1 MRKTEENKNRNRII
15 LGVVLVLQLLILVA
29 GFVGIF
35 RTERFYQAF
44 VGTEFP
50 TGESTIAL
58 AKGSYEVTVAYEM
71 NVDAVRITPMF
82 EAGYGADYAE
92 SILLQKEYEFK
103 TFEMLLPASAETVY
117 FQLPKLE
124 NPEDFTITSAEIRET
139 NQADRVVFFVLLIFF
154 VLVDVFFY
162 LRDKKQI
169 FAGLTKEQKGT
180 GVCVGLIILFSC
192 VPLYVNYLTGGHD
205 LTFHLMRIEGLA
217 EGLRQGQFPVKMQ
230 PLWLND
236 YGYPV
241 SVMYGDLFLYL
252 PALLRIIGFSL
263 QSCYK
268 IYLVFI
274 QIVTAVTSYVCLKEV
289 ADNRKLGVVGCFLYM
304 FATNRI
310 TNMFYRSAV
319 GEFTA
324 LAFLPLVF
332 LGLWYLL
339 GKEET
344 EEGDR
349 KKAFYLLAA
358 GYTCM
363 LQSHLLSF
371 NIAIIFSLLYCLIS
385 GKRFLKNFVFLVKTA
400 LVTIGLNLCFLVPM
414 ADYML
419 SHDMKVK
426 FAANIENMQEHG
438 LFLSQMFQMF
448 CFPVSGSGNVM
459 SGVGGDMAVG
469 IGMSFML
476 ILALFCW
483 EILTFFIRRKKEEAA
498 VQLKLAQPVK
508 ILVLF
513 CLSLLMSCYFFPWN
527 ALGKLPGLGGFLTPY
542 QFAWRFI
549 GIATFLGVVL
559 AMYALKFLEKL
570 TDHTIKVG
578 AIAVLCTLTLI
589 GSQYLV
595 DNKLSTGEMVKVTSA
610 ASIDT
615 RGAVA
620 GGEYLFVESSVLLIG
635 NPNPVPENDTD
646 LVIENFEK
654 KDSAVT
660 LVCENL
666 LSEERNI
673 QVPFLDYKGYRAIN
687 KETGEQLSLVSD
699 EQHVLSVVLP
709 GNFRGEVEVAFHQ
722 PWYWRAAELLSL
734 VVLLVLFHK
743 ARWKAQIFAFHS
755 R

>member
-1 MRKTEENKNRNRII
+1 MRKKGENKNKKRII
-15 LGVVLVLQLLILVA
+15 LGAVLAAEIILLAIS
-29 GFVGIF
+29 FVGIF
-35 RTERFYQAF
+35 GTERFYQGFTGAD
-44 VGTEFP
+44 FP

-58 AKGSYEVTVAYEM
+58 AKGSYEVTVDYEM
-71 NVDAVRITPMF
+71 NVDAVRITPVF
-82 EAGYGADYAE
+82 EVDYGADCAE
-92 SILLQKEYEFK
+92 SILLQKEYGTK
-103 TFEMLLPASAETVY
+103 TFELLIPAGAEGFY
-117 FQLPKLE
+117 FQMPELE
-124 NPEDFTITSAEIRET
+124 NPGDFVISSGEIRET
-139 NQADRVVFFVLLIFF
+139 KQADRVGFFVVLCFF
-154 VLVDVFFY
+154 VLVDGFFY
-162 LRDKKQI
+162 LRDRKQV
-169 FAGLTKEQKGT
+169 FAGMTKEQKGA
-180 GVCVGLIILFSC
+180 GVCVGLIVVFSC
-192 VPLYVNYLTGGHD
+192 VPLYVNYLTSGHD

-241 SVMYGDLFLYL
+241 SVMYGDLFLYVS
-252 PALLRIIGFSL
+252 ALLRIVGFSL

-268 IYLVFI
+268 IYLVFV

-339 GKEET
+339 GKEES

-385 GKRFLKNFVFLVKTA
+385 WKRFWKNFLFLVKTA

-448 CFPVSGSGNVM
+448 CFPVSGSGDVM

-483 EILTFFIRRKKEEAA
+483 EVLTFFIRRKKEGVVE
-498 VQLKLAQPVK
+498 LKLGQPVK

-513 CLSLLMSCYFFPWN
+513 CLSLLMSCYFFPWHM
-527 ALGKLPGLGGFLTPY
+527 LGKIPGIGGFLTPY

-570 TDHTIKVG
+570 TDRTIKVG

-589 GSQYLV
+589 GSQYLM
-595 DNKLSTGEMVKVTSA
+595 DNKLSAGDMVKVTSA

-635 NPNPVPENDTD
+635 NPNPVPENETE
-646 LVIENFEK
+646 LVIESFEK
-654 KDSAVT
+654 TDSVVT
-660 LVCENL
+660 MVCENL
-666 LSEERNI
+666 SPEERKI
-673 QVPFLDYKGYRAIN
+673 QVPFLDYKGYRATD
-687 KETGEQLSLVSD
+687 KETGEQLSMVSD

-722 PWYWRAAELLSL
+722 PWYWRAAEILSL
-734 VVLLVLFHK
+734 AVLLALVFRGYGVRRNVH
-743 ARWKAQIFAFHS
+743 RQI
-755 R
+755 

>member
-1 MRKTEENKNRNRII
+1 MRKKEDSKNKKRLI
-15 LGVVLVLQLLILVA
+15 LGAALALELILLIVSFA
-29 GFVGIF
+29 GIF
-35 RTERFYQAF
+35 RTDRFYQAF
-44 VGTEFP
+44 TGAEFP
-50 TGESTIAL
+50 VGENTIAL
-58 AKGSYEVTVAYEM
+58 AKGSYEVTLDYEM

-82 EAGYGADYAE
+82 EADYGEDCVE
-92 SILLQKEYEFK
+92 SILLQKEYESK
-103 TFEMLLPASAETVY
+103 TFELLLPARAETFY
-117 FQLPKLE
+117 FQMPELE
-124 NPEDFTITSAEIRET
+124 NPEDFTIISAQIKET
-139 NQADRVVFFVLLIFF
+139 NQADRVAFFVLLFF
-154 VLVDVFFY
+154 FLLVDGFFY

-169 FAGLTKEQKGT
+169 FAKMTREQKGA
-180 GVCVGLIILFSC
+180 GICVGLIVLFSC
-192 VPLYVNYLTGGHD
+192 VPLYVNYLTSGHD

-268 IYLVFI
+268 IYLAVI

-289 ADNRKLGVVGCFLYM
+289 ADDRKLGVVGCFLYL

-310 TNMFYRSAV
+310 TNLFYRSAV

-324 LAFLPLVF
+324 LAFLPMVF

-339 GKEET
+339 GKEEP

-358 GYTCM
+358 GYTFI
-363 LQSHLLSF
+363 LQSHLLTF
-371 NIAIIFSLLYCLIS
+371 HIVIIFSLMYCLIS
-385 GKRFLKNFVFLVKTA
+385 WKRFRKNFLFLVKTGV
-400 LVTIGLNLCFLVPM
+400 VTIGLNLCFLVPM

-448 CFPVSGSGNVM
+448 CFPVSGSGDVM

-469 IGMSFML
+469 IGMTFML

-483 EILTFFIRRKKEEAA
+483 ELLTFFVRRKKEGAA
-498 VQLKLAQPVK
+498 VQLKLAEPVK

-527 ALGKLPGLGGFLTPY
+527 ALGKLPGVGGFLTPY

-570 TDHTIKVG
+570 TDRTIKVG

-589 GSQYLV
+589 GSQYLM
-595 DNKLSTGEMVKVTSA
+595 DNKLSSGDMVKVTSA

-635 NPNPVPENDTD
+635 NPNPVPENETD
-646 LVIENFEK
+646 LVIESFEK
-654 KDSAVT
+654 KNSTVT
-660 LVCENL
+660 MVCENKA
-666 LSEERNI
+666 SEERKI
-673 QVPFLDYKGYRAIN
+673 QVPFLDYKGYRAVN
-687 KETGEQLSLVSD
+687 KETGEQLSMVSD

-709 GNFRGEVEVAFHQ
+709 ANFHGEVEAAFHQ

-734 VVLLVLFHK
+734 AVLLVLAFPFLRFKLFHK
-743 ARWKAQIFAFHS
+743 KEKK
-755 R
+755 

>member
-1 MRKTEENKNRNRII
+1 MGKTEEKKNRNRII
-15 LGVVLVLQLLILVA
+15 LGAVLALELILLAVSFA
-29 GFVGIF
+29 GIF
-35 RTERFYQAF
+35 RGERFYQSFTGA
-44 VGTEFP
+44 EFP
-50 TGESTIAL
+50 AGEHTAAL
-58 AKGSYEVTVAYEM
+58 DRGSYEVTLDYEM
-71 NVDAVRITPMF
+71 KVDAVRITPMY
-82 EAGYGADYAE
+82 EADYGADYAE
-92 SILLQKEYEFK
+92 SILLQKEYETK
-103 TFEMLLPASAETVY
+103 TFELLLPAKAENFY
-117 FQLPKLE
+117 FQLPELE
-124 NPEDFTITSAEIRET
+124 NPEDFAITSAEIKET
-139 NQADRVVFFVLLIFF
+139 GQADRVAFFVLF
-154 VLVDVFFY
+154 VFFALADGLYY
-162 LRDKKQI
+162 LSNKKQI
-169 FAGLTKEQKGT
+169 FARMTREQKGA
-180 GVCVGLIILFSC
+180 GICLGLIILFSC
-192 VPLYVNYLTGGHD
+192 VPLYVNYLTSGHD

-241 SVMYGDLFLYL
+241 SIMYGDLFLYL

-268 IYLVFI
+268 IYLAFI

-289 ADNRKLGVVGCFLYM
+289 AGSRKLGVVGCFLYL

-344 EEGDR
+344 EECDR
-349 KKAFYLLAA
+349 KRAFYLLAA

-385 GKRFLKNFVFLVKTA
+385 WRRFCKNFLFLVKTG

-426 FAANIENMQEHG
+426 FASNIENMQEHG

-448 CFPVSGSGNVM
+448 CFPVSGSGDVM

-469 IGMSFML
+469 IGMVFML
-476 ILALFCW
+476 ILELFCW
-483 EILTFFIRRKKEEAA
+483 ELLTFFIRSKKEGQAM
-498 VQLKLAQPVK
+498 QLNPGQPVK

-513 CLSLLMSCYFFPWN
+513 CISLLMSCYFFPWH
-527 ALGKLPGLGGFLTPY
+527 ALGRLPGVGGFLTPY

-559 AMYALKFLEKL
+559 AMYALRFLEKL
-570 TDHTIKVG
+570 TDRAIKVG

-589 GSQYLV
+589 GSQYLM
-595 DNKLSTGEMVKVTSA
+595 DHKLSSGDMVKVTSA

-635 NPNPVPENDTD
+635 TPEPVPENETD
-646 LVIENFEK
+646 LVIKNFEK
-654 KDSAVT
+654 KDSVVT
-660 LVCENL
+660 MACENNA
-666 LSEERNI
+666 SEERKI
-673 QVPFLDYKGYRAIN
+673 QVPFLDYKGYRATD
-687 KETGEQLSLVSD
+687 KESGERLSLVSD

-709 GNFRGEVEVAFHQ
+709 GNFSGEVEVAFCQ

-734 VVLLVLFHK
+734 AVLLAVVLRFGK
-743 ARWKAQIFAFHS
+743 DWRRK
-755 R
+755 